1 MARGKTRAQ
10 VDAEQLAALEEEQ
23 RKIDAGEVDIDDV
36 ASRLENPGMPPPPD
50 PDPAPP
56 PPPPRVEEQKLKPGE
71 LEELQHQMANM
82 KRTLSFYEQELNPAQ
97 KRAQQLERENE
108 ELKAKLAA
116 APKVPE
122 GPTDYGLTD
131 EEKEFETVTKIS
143 EKVAKAQNAKILR
156 ELDAFKA
163 TLKQF
168 EDARVQFG
176 QDAKINEHRTA
187 LTKALDGQN
196 PDELFGDPRI
206 LAWSEKQSEE
216 EVLAL
221 RNPIMYSTK
230 FVASVLARFK
240 AEVLKG
246 QAVRRP
252 SQGELAVPDRVAP
265 DSVVRASGSQESGP
279 VFNQQTFQADV
290 QKLISNGRMADAQ
303 KLIDAGERAMSA

>member
-1 MARGKTRAQ
+1 MARGKTRAEK
-10 VDAEQLAALEEEQ
+10 DAESLAALEEEQ
-23 RKIDAGEVDIDDV
+23 RRIDAGEVDLE
-36 ASRLENPGMPPPPD
+36 ALGLENPGMPPSSD
-50 PDPAPP
+50 PDPALAL
-56 PPPPRVEEQKLKPGE
+56 PPPRVEEQKLKPGE
-71 LEELQHQMANM
+71 LEELQHQLANM

-108 ELKAKLAA
+108 ELRTSLAA
-116 APKVPE
+116 MPKVPE

-156 ELDAFKA
+156 ELDSFKA

-176 QDAKINEHRTA
+176 QDAKVNEHRTA
-187 LTKALDGQN
+187 LTKALEGQN

-206 LAWSEKQSEE
+206 LAWAEKQSEE

-230 FVASVLARFK
+230 FVASVLTRFK
-240 AEVLKG
+240 AEVVKG
-246 QAVRRP
+246 QAVRKP

-265 DSVVRASGSQESGP
+265 DAVVRTGGAQDAGP
-279 VFNQQTFQADV
+279 VFNQNTFQADV
-290 QKLISNGRMADAQ
+290 HKLITNGRMADAQ
-303 KLIDAGERAMSA
+303 KLIEAGEKAMSA